1 MSAPYRTILV
11 TGSSAV
17 LGTALRAIAPERPE
31 SRFIFLTSKD
41 CDLTDPAATA
51 ATFERHRPDA
61 VLHLA
66 AVSGGVGMGR
76 KHPAKMLRDNVL
88 MTFNVLDAAR
98 QTGVRKT
105 VMTLS
110 VGMYPA
116 NAPLPLNEDNI
127 HDGPPHPSNY
137 GYSHAKRLVE
147 PALRAYREEFGLH
160 AVGLIPSGIFGP
172 NDNFNFE
179 DAPMLP
185 ALIRRFYENRAG
197 DQPVVIWGDGSPL
210 REYTFSENVARIY
223 LWALDH
229 YDDPQVLNIGTNE
242 EIAIRDIAF
251 RIADLL
257 KVDRRRI
264 QFDTSKPAGIH
275 RKPMD
280 NSRFLRLSG
289 FRYLPFRQGLEKT
302 IAWFVDAYERDPASI
317 RLYSKKG
324 TAP

>member
-1 MSAPYRTILV
+1 MSDPYRTILV

-31 SRFIFLTSKD
+31 SRFVFLTSKD

-66 AVSGGVGMGR
+66 AVSGGVGMGK

-98 QTGVRKT
+98 KAGVRKT

-185 ALIRRFYENRAG
+185 ALIRRFYENRAD
-197 DQPVVIWGDGSPL
+197 DQPVVIWGDGTPL
-210 REYTFSENVARIY
+210 REYTFSEDVARIY

-251 RIADLL
+251 LIADLL

-317 RLYSKKG
+317 RLYAKKG